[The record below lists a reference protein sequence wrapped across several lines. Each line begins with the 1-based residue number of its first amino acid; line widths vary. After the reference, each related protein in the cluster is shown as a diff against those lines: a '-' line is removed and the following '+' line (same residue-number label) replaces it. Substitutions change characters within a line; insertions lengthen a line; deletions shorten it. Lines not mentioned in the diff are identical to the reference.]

1 MSIWV
6 EPQITRPFVQF
17 PNLKEDF
24 HPEKDIPARSCQHRL
39 SSYLYPMV
47 HFERHTLSNGLR
59 VILHRDPGTPIAVT
73 NVLYNAG
80 SRVESPTRTGLAHL
94 FEHLMFSQS
103 LHVEDFDEAI
113 QHAGGDCNA
122 FTNTDMTNFYNM
134 IPVANLET
142 ALWLESD
149 RMLGL
154 KFSQEELDV
163 QKKVVIEEFKETT
176 LDQPYGN
183 LWHLMAGQIYKQ
195 HPYRWPTIGL
205 TPEHIAE
212 VTLSEVRDFF
222 HTWYRPNNAIICVAG
237 NIDPQQVL
245 SRIEAWFGQIPAG
258 QNVLVPAILDPI
270 QTSRREIIT
279 TDNVPLPALYMG
291 FRCPGRLE
299 PGYYAADLITDI
311 LANGPS
317 SRLYRRL
324 VMERELF
331 SHLDCYQTGTLDPGV
346 LMIEAKPA
354 PGLSLEEAEKILW
367 EELDDLASTV
377 IADREL
383 EKIKNKNEAAIAFSE
398 VAIVHKA
405 MNLAH
410 CEWLGQPDL
419 INEEIDHY
427 RAVSTREVRD
437 VAAELFQKQKANLV
451 FYAK

>member
-1 MSIWV
+1 
-6 EPQITRPFVQF
+6 
-17 PNLKEDF
+17 
-24 HPEKDIPARSCQHRL
+24 
-39 SSYLYPMV
+39 MV
-47 HFERHTLSNGLR
+47 HFERYTLSNGLR
-59 VILHRDPGTPIAVT
+59 VIIHRDPGTPIAVT

-80 SRVESPTRTGLAHL
+80 SRVESPDRTGLAHL

-103 LHVEDFDEAI
+103 LHVQDFDEAI

-122 FTNTDMTNFYNM
+122 FTNTDITNFYDM

-163 QKKVVIEEFKETT
+163 QKKVVIEEFKETS

-183 LWHLMAGQIYKQ
+183 LWHLMAGQVYEH

-205 TPEHIAE
+205 TPDHIAN
-212 VTLSEVRDFF
+212 VTLDEVKTFF
-222 HTWYRPNNAIICVAG
+222 KTWYRPNNAIICIAG
-237 NIDPQQVL
+237 NVDPQQVM

-258 QNVLVPAILDPI
+258 PERIVPHVDEPK
-270 QTSRREIIT
+270 QTHRREIIT
-279 TDNVPLPALYMG
+279 RDNVPLPAFYIG

-299 PGYYAADLITDI
+299 NGYYAADLITDI

-324 VMERELF
+324 VMDKELF

-354 PGLSLEEAEKILW
+354 PGLNLEEAEQIIW
-367 EELDDLASTV
+367 HELEDLASTV

-398 VAIVHKA
+398 VSIVHKA

-419 INEEIDHY
+419 INQEIEHY
-427 RAVSTREVRD
+427 RAVTTQEVRD
-437 VAAELFQKQKANLV
+437 VAAELFQRQKANV
-451 FYAK
+451 VIYAK